1 MPRGL
6 FNWTYRD
13 VIDFISENGF
23 IFYKQRE
30 GSHEYWINESTK
42 AVVDINF
49 HGQKSFRPRTF
60 ETMIRQSKVS
70 KKVWREWT
78 SR

>member
-6 FNWTYRD
+6 FNWTYKD

-30 GSHEYWINESTK
+30 GSREYWINESTK
-42 AVVDINF
+42 AVVDISF

-60 ETMIRQSKVS
+60 ETMIRQSKIN
-70 KKVWREWT
+70 KKVWRDWA